1 MAASESNEPPNIL
14 EIRGLVKTFP
24 GVRALDQVDLDIRR
38 GEVHVLVGE
47 NGAGKSS
54 LIKVLCGIYQPDQ
67 GEILYEGRPYS
78 PHTPVDAIR
87 SGIRVVYQEF
97 NLLPYL
103 SVAENV
109 FFEKLPTK
117 RGLVDY
123 RTLYRD
129 TQRVLAEVGLDI
141 SPQTKVELLGIAQM
155 QLLEIAKAISNESKV
170 LILDEPT
177 ATLTPKEIT
186 LLFEIISKLKAR
198 GVTIIY
204 ISHRLQ
210 ETFEIG
216 DRITVLRNGKKVRTA
231 PIQQVTIPDIVKMMV
246 GKEMG
251 AEFPFDESVHP
262 GEEIFRVEELRYRGS
277 THAMSFS
284 LRRGE
289 LLGIAGLVGS
299 GRTETLRAIFGADPK
314 TSGKLILNGKP
325 IVVDTP
331 KDAVRHGLCLLTED
345 RKQQGL
351 ILDMPC
357 YVNVT
362 LTDLAKVS
370 RGGLLNTDEE
380 KARTND
386 LVQDLAIRTP
396 SVNQWVRNLSGG
408 NQQKVVLA
416 KWLFRQ
422 PEVLLFDE
430 PTRGIDVG
438 AKYEIYTL
446 VWRLA
451 AEGKGIII
459 VSSDLPELLG
469 ICHRILVFSNGKITG
484 EINREAFDQEKI
496 LALEYQEYIHTDSG
510 QTEFKQG

>member
-1 MAASESNEPPNIL
+1 M
-14 EIRGLVKTFP
+14 
-24 GVRALDQVDLDIRR
+24 RR
-38 GEVHVLVGE
+38 
-47 NGAGKSS
+47 S
-54 LIKVLCGIYQPDQ
+54 
-67 GEILYEGRPYS
+67 
-78 PHTPVDAIR
+78 
-87 SGIRVVYQEF
+87 
-97 NLLPYL
+97 
-103 SVAENV
+103 
-109 FFEKLPTK
+109 FEWK
-117 RGLVDY
+117 D
-123 RTLYRD
+123 
-129 TQRVLAEVGLDI
+129 
-141 SPQTKVELLGIAQM
+141 
-155 QLLEIAKAISNESKV
+155 
-170 LILDEPT
+170 
-177 ATLTPKEIT
+177 
-186 LLFEIISKLKAR
+186 
-198 GVTIIY
+198 
-204 ISHRLQ
+204 
-210 ETFEIG
+210 
-216 DRITVLRNGKKVRTA
+216 
-231 PIQQVTIPDIVKMMV
+231 
-246 GKEMG
+246 
-251 AEFPFDESVHP
+251 
-262 GEEIFRVEELRYRGS
+262 LRYQGNA
-277 THAMSFS
+277 HAMSFS

-314 TSGKLILNGKP
+314 VSGKLILNGKP
-325 IVVDTP
+325 ITVDTP

-345 RKQQGL
+345 RKEQGL

-370 RGGLLNTDEE
+370 RAGLLNTDEE
-380 KARTND
+380 KARTDD

-422 PEVLLFDE
+422 PEVFMFDE

-451 AEGKGIII
+451 AEGKGIIV

-484 EINREAFDQEKI
+484 EVNREAFDQEKI

-510 QTEFKQG
+510 QTEFKRG

>member
-1 MAASESNEPPNIL
+1 MTSLPSNHSSNIL
-14 EIRGLVKTFP
+14 EIKGLVKTFP
-24 GVRALDQVDLDIRR
+24 GVKALDQVDLDIRK

-54 LIKVLCGIYQPDQ
+54 LVKVLCGIYQRDE
-67 GEILYEGRPYS
+67 GEILYEGRPYA
-78 PHTPVDAIR
+78 PHTPLDAIR

-97 NLLPYL
+97 NLLPFL

-109 FFEKLPTK
+109 FFEKLPSK
-117 RGLVDY
+117 GGLVDY

-129 TQRVLAEVGLDI
+129 TRRVLAEVGLDI
-141 SPQTKVELLGIAQM
+141 SPQTKAETLGIAQL
-155 QLLEIAKAISNESKV
+155 QQLEIAKAISSESKV

-177 ATLTPKEIT
+177 ATLTPKEINR
-186 LLFEIISKLKAR
+186 LFEIISKLKAR

-210 ETFEIG
+210 ETVEIG
-216 DRITVLRNGKKVRTA
+216 DRITVLRNGKKVRTTD
-231 PIQQVTIPDIVKMMV
+231 IRQVTIPDIVKMMV

-251 AEFPFDESVHP
+251 AEFPFDETIQP
-262 GEEIFRVEELRYRGS
+262 GEEIFRVEGLRFQGNV
-277 THAMSFS
+277 HDMSFS

-299 GRTETLRAIFGADPK
+299 GRTETLRAIFGADRK
-314 TSGKLILNGKP
+314 VSGQLFLNGQR
-325 IVVDTP
+325 IAVDRP
-331 KDAVRHGLCLLTED
+331 KDAVQHGICLLTED

-362 LTDLAKVS
+362 LTDLAQVS
-370 RGGLLNTDEE
+370 RAGLLNADKE
-380 KARTND
+380 KARTNAM
-386 LVQDLAIRTP
+386 VQDLVIKTP

-422 PEVLLFDE
+422 PDVLMFDE

-446 VWRLA
+446 LWRLA
-451 AEGKGIII
+451 AEGKGIIV
-459 VSSDLPELLG
+459 VSSDLMELLG
-469 ICHRILVFSNGKITG
+469 ICHRILVISNGKITG
-484 EINREAFDQEKI
+484 EVNREGFDQEKI
-496 LALEYQEYIHTDSG
+496 LALEYQEYIHAGGS
-510 QTEFKQG
+510 QTGLKQG

>member
-1 MAASESNEPPNIL
+1 MAASESNEAPNIL

-67 GEILYEGRPYS
+67 GEILYEGRPYI

-155 QLLEIAKAISNESKV
+155 QLLEIAKAISTESKV

-177 ATLTPKEIT
+177 ATLTPKEIN

-262 GEEIFRVEELRYRGS
+262 GEEIFRVEELRYQGNA
-277 THAMSFS
+277 HAMSFS

-314 TSGKLILNGKP
+314 TSGKL
-325 IVVDTP
+325 
-331 KDAVRHGLCLLTED
+331 
-345 RKQQGL
+345 
-351 ILDMPC
+351 
-357 YVNVT
+357 Y
-362 LTDLAKVS
+362 
-370 RGGLLNTDEE
+370 
-380 KARTND
+380 
-386 LVQDLAIRTP
+386 
-396 SVNQWVRNLSGG
+396 
-408 NQQKVVLA
+408 
-416 KWLFRQ
+416 
-422 PEVLLFDE
+422 
-430 PTRGIDVG
+430 
-438 AKYEIYTL
+438 
-446 VWRLA
+446 
-451 AEGKGIII
+451 
-459 VSSDLPELLG
+459 
-469 ICHRILVFSNGKITG
+469 
-484 EINREAFDQEKI
+484 
-496 LALEYQEYIHTDSG
+496 LER
-510 QTEFKQG
+510 

>member
-1 MAASESNEPPNIL
+1 M
-14 EIRGLVKTFP
+14 
-24 GVRALDQVDLDIRR
+24 
-38 GEVHVLVGE
+38 
-47 NGAGKSS
+47 
-54 LIKVLCGIYQPDQ
+54 
-67 GEILYEGRPYS
+67 
-78 PHTPVDAIR
+78 
-87 SGIRVVYQEF
+87 
-97 NLLPYL
+97 
-103 SVAENV
+103 
-109 FFEKLPTK
+109 
-117 RGLVDY
+117 
-123 RTLYRD
+123 
-129 TQRVLAEVGLDI
+129 
-141 SPQTKVELLGIAQM
+141 
-155 QLLEIAKAISNESKV
+155 
-170 LILDEPT
+170 
-177 ATLTPKEIT
+177 
-186 LLFEIISKLKAR
+186 
-198 GVTIIY
+198 
-204 ISHRLQ
+204 
-210 ETFEIG
+210 
-216 DRITVLRNGKKVRTA
+216 LRNGKKVRTA
-231 PIQQVTIPDIVKMMV
+231 LIEQVTIPDIVKMMV

-262 GEEIFRVEELRYRGS
+262 GEEIFRVEDLRYQGNA
-277 THAMSFS
+277 HAMSFS

-314 TSGKLILNGKP
+314 VSGKLILNGKP
-325 IVVDTP
+325 ITVDTP

-345 RKQQGL
+345 RKEQGL

-370 RGGLLNTDEE
+370 RAGLLNTDEE
-380 KARTND
+380 KARTDD

-422 PEVLLFDE
+422 PEVLMFDE

-451 AEGKGIII
+451 AEGKGIIV

-484 EINREAFDQEKI
+484 EVSREAFDQEKI

-510 QTEFKQG
+510 QTEFKRG